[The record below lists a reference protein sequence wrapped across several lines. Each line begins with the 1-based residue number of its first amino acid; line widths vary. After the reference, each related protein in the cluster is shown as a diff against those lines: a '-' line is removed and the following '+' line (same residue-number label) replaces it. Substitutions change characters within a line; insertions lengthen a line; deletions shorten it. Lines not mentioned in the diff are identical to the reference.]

1 MKKWGFRGLVV
12 LVVLA
17 GVIYGAVYLIRSLS
31 HEKVNDAYVTGT
43 IVPIASEVRG
53 RVVKIFFKDN
63 QSVVAGTPLIE
74 IFQDDFDS
82 VFQEKQETVARL
94 KAEEHEIQT
103 TVEEKKK
110 AHLQARAISNAVL
123 AEEILAGKE
132 LDRYKNLY
140 REGLITTSQY
150 EHADSV
156 LKVARARKEAAGAA
170 VAGAETAV
178 KTIEARLTTQS
189 FRIKE
194 AAIAQKRAQLDLS
207 KTIVK
212 APITGIIA
220 MKNIDVGK
228 YVQPGQTLL
237 SIVKEN
243 TWVVANFKETQIKK
257 MAVGQ
262 PVEIKVDAYPSK
274 VFKGHIE
281 SLQPGTGSV
290 FSLLP
295 PENATG
301 NFIKVVQRIP
311 VKIVI
316 DSPFDPNHPL
326 WPGMSVVPD
335 VDVSRQTGSKLSL
348 K

>member
-1 MKKWGFRGLVV
+1 M
-12 LVVLA
+12 
-17 GVIYGAVYLIRSLS
+17 
-31 HEKVNDAYVTGT
+31 
-43 IVPIASEVRG
+43 
-53 RVVKIFFKDN
+53 
-63 QSVVAGTPLIE
+63 
-74 IFQDDFDS
+74 
-82 VFQEKQETVARL
+82 
-94 KAEEHEIQT
+94 
-103 TVEEKKK
+103 
-110 AHLQARAISNAVL
+110 
-123 AEEILAGKE
+123 
-132 LDRYKNLY
+132 
-140 REGLITTSQY
+140 
-150 EHADSV
+150 
-156 LKVARARKEAAGAA
+156 
-170 VAGAETAV
+170 
-178 KTIEARLTTQS
+178 TTQS

-316 DSPFDPNHPL
+316 DSLFDPNHPL